1 MEATERELWIEQ
13 RERKRVM
20 NDLGVYDIEE
30 EVNGDYR
37 ATD

>member
-20 NDLGVYDIEE
+20 NDLGVYDIKE
-30 EVNGDYR
+30 EVNGDNR
-37 ATD
+37 TTN